1 MNYYLDIETT
11 GLNPFEHKIITIQYM
26 ELERNTAKPT
36 GPLKILK
43 EWESD
48 EKTILTEFIS
58 NSGINDGY
66 KFSFIPVGF
75 NLQFEHSFFYGR
87 CIANKITPINILNR
101 PFLDL
106 KTVGVIMNKGEF
118 KGASLDKL
126 TNKPQSGSAIPRLYH
141 EKNYGEIE
149 DYIKKE
155 TESFCE
161 WLAKLYV
168 RLPKLRYEILDDLAR
183 KN

>member
-1 MNYYLDIETT
+1 MNCYLDMETT
-11 GLNPFEHKIITIQYM
+11 GLDPLQSKIITIQYIQ
-26 ELERNTAKPT
+26 LERNTAMPV

-48 EKTILTEFIS
+48 EKTILKKFIS
-58 NSGINDGY
+58 DSGVGEKY
-66 KFSFIPVGF
+66 PFAFIPVGY
-75 NLQFEHSFFYGR
+75 NLEFEHKFFWQR
-87 CIANKITPINILNR
+87 CISNGLKPIDILNR

-149 DYIKKE
+149 GYIKKE

>member
-1 MNYYLDIETT
+1 MNCYLDIETT
-11 GLNPFEHKIITIQYM
+11 GLDPLQSKIITIQYM
-26 ELERNTAKPT
+26 ELERNTAKPI

-48 EKTILTEFIS
+48 EKTILKKFIS
-58 NSGINDGY
+58 DSGVADAY
-66 KFSFIPVGF
+66 PFAFIPIGF
-75 NLQFEHSFFYGR
+75 NLPFEHNFIWQR
-87 CIANKITPINILNR
+87 CMSNALQPVDILDR

-106 KTVGVIMNKGEF
+106 KTIGVIMNKGEF
-118 KGASLDKL
+118 KGAGLDKL
-126 TNKPQSGSAIPRLYH
+126 TNKPQSGKEIPRLYY

-149 DYIKKE
+149 SYIKKE

-168 RLPKLRYEILDDLAR
+168 KLPKLRDELLR
-183 KN
+183 EN

>member
-11 GLNPFEHKIITIQYM
+11 GLDELNNKIITIQYV
-26 ELERNTAKPT
+26 ELERNTAKPI

-48 EKTILTEFIS
+48 EKTILKRFIED
-58 NSGINDGY
+58 SGVGDKY
-66 KFSFIPVGF
+66 PFAFIPVGF
-75 NLQFEHSFFYGR
+75 NLQFEHKFIWQR
-87 CIANKITPINILNR
+87 CMSNGLQPIDVLDR

-118 KGASLDKL
+118 KGAGLDKL
-126 TNKPQSGSAIPRLYH
+126 TNKPQSGKEIPRLYY

-149 DYIKKE
+149 KYIKIE

-161 WLAKLYV
+161 WLAKLFV
-168 RLPKLRYEILDDLAR
+168 KLPKLRDELLQE
-183 KN
+183 N

>member
-58 NSGINDGY
+58 NSGINDDY
-66 KFSFIPVGF
+66 KFNFIPVGF
-75 NLQFEHSFFYGR
+75 NLQFEHSFFIGR
-87 CIANKITPINILNR
+87 CLSNNIKPIDIFNR

-106 KTVGVIMNKGEF
+106 KTVAVIMNRGEF
-118 KGASLDKL
+118 KGASLHNM
-126 TNKPQSGSAIPRLYH
+126 TNKPHGGGNIPQLYR
-141 EKNYGEIE
+141 EKKYAEIE
-149 DYIKKE
+149 SYIKRE
-155 TESFCE
+155 AEEFSNFCSG
-161 WLAKLYV
+161 LYSKLPQ
-168 RLPKLRYEILDDLAR
+168 LLGMFKQ
-183 KN
+183 

>member
-1 MNYYLDIETT
+1 MNCYLDIETT
-11 GLNPFEHKIITIQYM
+11 GLDPLQSKIITIQYIQ
-26 ELERNTAKPT
+26 LERNTAMPV

-48 EKTILTEFIS
+48 EKTILKKFIS
-58 NSGINDGY
+58 DSGVGEKY
-66 KFSFIPVGF
+66 PFAFVPVGY
-75 NLQFEHSFFYGR
+75 NLEFEHKFFWQR
-87 CIANKITPINILNR
+87 CISNGLQPVDILNR

-126 TNKPQSGSAIPRLYH
+126 TNKPQSGRAIPRLYH
-141 EKNYGEIE
+141 EKNYSEIE
-149 DYIKKE
+149 GYIKKE
-155 TESFCE
+155 AESFCE

-168 RLPKLRYEILDDLAR
+168 RLPKLRYEILDDLVR
-183 KN
+183 EN

>member
-1 MNYYLDIETT
+1 MNCYLDIETT
-11 GLNPFEHKIITIQYM
+11 GLDPLQSKIITIQYM
-26 ELERNTAKPT
+26 ELERNTAKPV

-43 EWESD
+43 EWESN
-48 EKTILTEFIS
+48 EKTILKKFIS
-58 NSGINDGY
+58 DSGVGNKY
-66 KFSFIPVGF
+66 PFAFIPVGY
-75 NLQFEHSFFYGR
+75 NLEFEHKFFWQR
-87 CIANKITPINILNR
+87 CMSNALQPVDILNR

-118 KGASLDKL
+118 KGSGLDKI
-126 TNKPQSGSAIPRLYH
+126 TNKPKSGKDIPRLYD

-149 DYIKKE
+149 KYIKIE

-168 RLPKLRYEILDDLAR
+168 KLPKLRDELLR
-183 KN
+183 EN

>member
-1 MNYYLDIETT
+1 MNCYLDIETT
-11 GLNPFEHKIITIQYM
+11 GLDPLQSKIITIQYM
-26 ELERNTAKPT
+26 ELERNTAKPV

-48 EKTILTEFIS
+48 EKTILKKFIS
-58 NSGINDGY
+58 DSGVGDKY
-66 KFSFIPVGF
+66 PFAFIPVGY
-75 NLQFEHSFFYGR
+75 NLEFEHKFFWQR
-87 CIANKITPINILNR
+87 CMSNALQPIDILNK

-118 KGASLDKL
+118 KGAGLDKL
-126 TNKPQSGSAIPRLYH
+126 TNKPQSGKNIPRLYD

-149 DYIKKE
+149 SYIKKE

-161 WLAKLYV
+161 WLVKLYV
-168 RLPKLRYEILDDLAR
+168 KLPKLRDELLR
-183 KN
+183 EN

>member
-58 NSGINDGY
+58 NSGINDDY

-75 NLQFEHSFFYGR
+75 NLQFEHGFFYGR

-118 KGASLDKL
+118 KGASLHNI
-126 TNKPQSGSAIPRLYH
+126 TNKSHGGGNMPELYAEGKYEEIESYIKNEADEFCKFCTRLYVEMPQLL
-141 EKNYGEIE
+141 EKFR
-149 DYIKKE
+149 KKE
-155 TESFCE
+155 G
-161 WLAKLYV
+161 
-168 RLPKLRYEILDDLAR
+168 
-183 KN
+183 

>member
-1 MNYYLDIETT
+1 MNCYLDIETT
-11 GLNPFEHKIITIQYM
+11 GLDPLHSKIITIQYM
-26 ELERNTAKPT
+26 ELDEDTAKPR

-48 EKTILTEFIS
+48 EKTILKKFMEVFRP
-58 NSGINDGY
+58 GNDWA
-66 KFSFIPVGF
+66 FVPIGF
-75 NLQFEHSFFYGR
+75 NLNFEHKFFWQR
-87 CIANKITPINILNR
+87 CISNGLKPVDILNR

-141 EKNYGEIE
+141 EKNYREIE

-168 RLPKLRYEILDDLAR
+168 RLPKLRYEILNDLR
-183 KN
+183 ET

>member
-1 MNYYLDIETT
+1 MNCYLDIETT
-11 GLNPFEHKIITIQYM
+11 GLDPLQSKIITIQYM
-26 ELERNTAKPT
+26 ELERNTAKPV

-48 EKTILTEFIS
+48 EKTILKKFIS
-58 NSGINDGY
+58 DSGVADKY
-66 KFSFIPVGF
+66 PFAFIPVGF
-75 NLQFEHSFFYGR
+75 NLQFEHDFIWQR
-87 CIANKITPINILNR
+87 CMSNALQPVDILDR

-106 KTVGVIMNKGEF
+106 KTVGVIMNRGEF
-118 KGASLDKL
+118 KGAGLDKL
-126 TNKPQSGSAIPRLYH
+126 TNKPQSGKNIPRLYD

-149 DYIKKE
+149 KYIKIE

-168 RLPKLRYEILDDLAR
+168 KLPKLRDELLQE
-183 KN
+183 N

>member
-11 GLNPFEHKIITIQYM
+11 GLDELHDKIITIQYQ
-26 ELERNTAKPT
+26 ELDRYTANPVDS
-36 GPLKILK
+36 LKILK

-48 EKTILTEFIS
+48 EKTILKRFLEDFEPEKQWAFVPI
-58 NSGINDGY
+58 
-66 KFSFIPVGF
+66 GF
-75 NLQFEHSFFYGR
+75 NLQFEHKFLWQR
-87 CIANKITPINILNR
+87 CISNGLKPVDILSG

-106 KTVGVIMNKGEF
+106 KTVAVLMNKGEF
-118 KGASLDKL
+118 KGAGLDKI
-126 TNKPQSGSAIPRLYH
+126 TNKPESGGNIPRLYS

-149 DYIKKE
+149 SYIKKE

-168 RLPKLRYEILDDLAR
+168 KLPKLRDELLR
-183 KN
+183 EN

>member
-1 MNYYLDIETT
+1 MNCYLDIETT
-11 GLNPFEHKIITIQYM
+11 GLDPLQSKIITIQYM
-26 ELERNTAKPT
+26 ELERNTARPV

-48 EKTILTEFIS
+48 EKTILKKFIS
-58 NSGINDGY
+58 DSGVADKY
-66 KFSFIPVGF
+66 PFAFIPVGY
-75 NLQFEHSFFYGR
+75 NLEFEHKFFWQR
-87 CIANKITPINILNR
+87 CMSNTLQPVDILNR

-118 KGASLDKL
+118 KGAGLDKL
-126 TNKPQSGSAIPRLYH
+126 TNKPQSGKDIPRLYD

-149 DYIKKE
+149 SYIKKE

-168 RLPKLRYEILDDLAR
+168 RLPKLRYEILDDLTR
-183 KN
+183 EN